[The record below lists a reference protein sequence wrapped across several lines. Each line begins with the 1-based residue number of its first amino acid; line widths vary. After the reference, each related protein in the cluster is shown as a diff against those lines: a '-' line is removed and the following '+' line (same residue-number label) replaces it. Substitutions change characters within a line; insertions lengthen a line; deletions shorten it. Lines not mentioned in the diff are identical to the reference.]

1 MSRRQFSPR
10 ARIHALRLSV
20 LASALVLAGCAST
33 AVQPLPPDAL
43 SKSTAERR
51 AAERAAVPPL
61 GEQLT
66 LQEALARALKYNL
79 DRRTKLMEE
88 AIALNQLDVSRYEMW
103 PKLVASAGYSA
114 RNNDRIVNTVN
125 SQTGATTLSNA
136 LSSERNHVVTDL
148 GLTWNLLDFGLGYY
162 NSRQQAD
169 RALVALERRRKAM
182 HLLVQDVR
190 SAYWR
195 ALAAQQLQSEITVAI
210 RNAEEAL
217 ADSRKSEAER
227 LRAPLDSL
235 RYQRQLLESLRLLE
249 GIQQELSS
257 AKVELA
263 QLINVPLDADVRL
276 ADADAKPSER
286 VLNADIAT
294 LETLALSRN
303 ADLRESSYNI
313 RIAREEVRKAIARSV
328 PNISFGYNLKYDT
341 DNFLVNQRW
350 NEAGLQISYNLFN
363 LLTAPKTVK
372 LAKTGVGLAEQ
383 RQLATMMSV
392 VTQVHLARL
401 QYANSVR
408 QLTRADDI
416 WQVDA
421 RIAKVSAAR
430 EAAQAQSKLE
440 VVASQTTAIVSQL
453 RRFQAIAQMQTALA
467 RVHASVGFDLDVDG
481 MASLPLPELTAR
493 VDTAMHELDAVTEGK
508 LQ

>member
-1 MSRRQFSPR
+1 MSLRQISPR
-10 ARIHALRLSV
+10 VRHRALRLSV
-20 LASALVLAGCAST
+20 MAAALLLAGCAST
-33 AVQPLPPDAL
+33 RLQPLPAGSP
-43 SKSTAERR
+43 SPGVAERR
-51 AAERAAVPPL
+51 AAERAAVQPL
-61 GEQLT
+61 GQALT

-103 PKLVASAGYSA
+103 PKLIAAAGYSA
-114 RNNDRIVNTVN
+114 RDNDRIVNTVD
-125 SQTGATTLSNA
+125 SRTGATTLSNA
-136 LSSERNHVVTDL
+136 LSSERSHVVTDL

-169 RALVALERRRKAM
+169 RALVALERRRKAV

-195 ALAAQQLQSEITVAI
+195 TLAAQQLQSEITLAI

-217 ADSRKSEAER
+217 ADARKSENER

-249 GIQQELSS
+249 GIQQELAS
-257 AKVELA
+257 ARIELS
-263 QLINVPLDADVRL
+263 QLINAPLDANVRL
-276 ADADAKPSER
+276 ADADAAPSTR
-286 VLNADIAT
+286 LLQADMEK

-328 PNISFGYNLKYDT
+328 PNISFNYNLKYDT
-341 DNFLVNQRW
+341 DSFLVNQRW
-350 NEAGLQISYNLFN
+350 NEAGLQVSYNLFN
-363 LLTAPKTVK
+363 LLAAPNTVK
-372 LAKTGVGLAEQ
+372 LAKKGVSLAEQ

-408 QLTRADDI
+408 QLARADDI

-440 VVASQTTAIVSQL
+440 LVASQTTAIISQL
-453 RRFQAIAQMQTALA
+453 RRYQAIALMQTAMA
-467 RVHASVGFDLDVDG
+467 RVHASVGLDLDVDG
-481 MASLPLPELTAR
+481 MASLPLPELTGR
-493 VDTAMHELDAVTEGK
+493 VASAMQQLDAATEGK

>member
-1 MSRRQFSPR
+1 MPFRQISQPV
-10 ARIHALRLSV
+10 LRLSV
-20 LASALVLAGCAST
+20 FASALLLAGCAST
-33 AVQPLPPDAL
+33 RLQPLPSDSLPQNV
-43 SKSTAERR
+43 AERR

-61 GEQLT
+61 AQELT
-66 LQEALARALKYNL
+66 LEEALARALKYNL

-103 PKLVASAGYSA
+103 PKLVAAAGYSA
-114 RNNDRIVNTVN
+114 RDNDRIVNTVD
-125 SQTGATTLSNA
+125 SRTGVTTLSNA
-136 LSSERNHVVTDL
+136 LSSERSHVVTDL
-148 GLTWNLLDFGLGYY
+148 GLTWNLIDFGLGYA
-162 NSRQQAD
+162 NSRQHAD
-169 RALVALERRRKAM
+169 RALVALERRRKAV

-195 ALAAQQLQSEITVAI
+195 ALAAQRLQADIAVAI

-217 ADSRKSEAER
+217 ADARKTENER

-249 GIQQELSS
+249 GIQQELAS
-257 AKVELA
+257 AKIELA
-263 QLINVPLDADVRL
+263 QLINAPLDTGVRL
-276 ADADAKPSER
+276 ADADAKPSA
-286 VLNADIAT
+286 LLLAADMEK

-303 ADLRESSYNI
+303 ADLRESAYNI
-313 RIAREEVRKAIARSV
+313 RIAREEVRKAIARAV
-328 PNISFGYNLKYDT
+328 PNISFNTNLKYDT
-341 DNFLVNQRW
+341 DSFLVNQRW
-350 NEAGLQISYNLFN
+350 NEAGLQVSYNLFN
-363 LLTAPKTVK
+363 LLVAPNAMK
-372 LAKTGVGLAEQ
+372 LAKKGVSLAEQ

-408 QLTRADDI
+408 QLSRADAI
-416 WQVDA
+416 WQVDE
-421 RIAKVSAAR
+421 RIAAVSSAR

-453 RRFQAIAQMQTALA
+453 RRYQAIALMQTAQA
-467 RVHASVGFDLDVDG
+467 RVHASVGLDLEVDG

-493 VDTAMHELDAVTEGK
+493 VGSAMQQLDAVTEGK

>member
-1 MSRRQFSPR
+1 MSCRSLPVRGPL
-10 ARIHALRLSV
+10 LRLSV
-20 LASALVLAGCAST
+20 LASALFLAGCAST
-33 AVQPLPPDAL
+33 ALKPLPPDAM
-43 SKSTAERR
+43 SPGAAERR
-51 AAERAAVPPL
+51 AAERAAVAPL
-61 GEQLT
+61 GQQLT

-79 DRRTKLMEE
+79 ERRTRLMEE

-103 PKLVASAGYSA
+103 PKLVASAGYSS
-114 RNNDRIVNTVN
+114 RSNDRIVNTVN
-125 SQTGATTLSNA
+125 SRTGQTTLSDA
-136 LSSERNHVVTDL
+136 ISSDRSHVVSDL
-148 GLTWNLLDFGLGYY
+148 GLTWNLIDFGLGYY

-169 RALVALERRRKAM
+169 RALVALERRRKAV

-195 ALAAQQLQSEITVAI
+195 ALAAQQLQAEIVVAI
-210 RNAEEAL
+210 RNAEDAL
-217 ADSRKSEAER
+217 ADARKGENER
-227 LRAPLDSL
+227 LRAPLDAL

-249 GIQQELSS
+249 GIQQELGS
-257 AKVELA
+257 ARIELA
-263 QLINVPLDADVRL
+263 QLINAPLDADIRL

-286 VLNADIAT
+286 LLGADIAS

-303 ADLRESSYNI
+303 AELRESSYNI

-328 PNISFGYNLKYDT
+328 PNISFNYNLKYDT
-341 DNFLVNQRW
+341 DSFLVNQRW
-350 NEAGLQISYNLFN
+350 NEAGLQVSYNLFN
-363 LLTAPKTVK
+363 TLTAPNTIK
-372 LAKTGVGLAEQ
+372 LAKKGVSLAEQ
-383 RQLATMMSV
+383 RQLATMMGV

-408 QLTRADDI
+408 QLARADDI

-440 VVASQTTAIVSQL
+440 LVASQTTAIVSQL

-467 RVHASVGFDLDVDG
+467 RVHASVGLDLEIDG

-493 VDTAMHELDAVTEGK
+493 VDSAMQQLDAVTEGK